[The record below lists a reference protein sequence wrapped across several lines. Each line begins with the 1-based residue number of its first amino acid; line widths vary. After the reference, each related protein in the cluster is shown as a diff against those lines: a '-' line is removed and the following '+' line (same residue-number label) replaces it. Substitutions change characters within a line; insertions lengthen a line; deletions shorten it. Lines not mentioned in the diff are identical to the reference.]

1 MIMQS
6 MSGLLL
12 DQSATSSAAYAPPIQ
27 HTPAVLTLK
36 DTTATTPLAAQ
47 HRPEVIVMLKF
58 VQFCHIFVQD
68 SCYTT
73 VESVVECKPDGIH
86 QSTT

>member
-1 MIMQS
+1 
-6 MSGLLL
+6 MSVFLGHSV
-12 DQSATSSAAYAPPIQ
+12 DQSATSSAAHTPTIQ